1 MRNFMWLVVCALV
14 SVLAVAQQGAQ
25 SGPGVRPAWAFPT
38 PDKEQPATT
47 ESNEPRHLAGS
58 TKAYTNEQIDDLANP
73 PDWYPEDHG
82 PLPQV
87 IQHGMPPNA
96 LACGACHLQSGRGH
110 PESAD
115 LAGLP
120 VDYLVRQMAYF
131 KSGARK
137 DPARM
142 NAIAKAISDADAHQA
157 AEWFAAMKPGRWI
170 KVVEADTLPKS
181 YVSTKGRMRLPHPAG
196 GTEPLGNRIVEL
208 PDNPDSATARD
219 PHSGFTAYV
228 PKGSIA
234 KGAALAS
241 SGIGKTVTCAVCHGE
256 GLKGL
261 GDVPRIA
268 GLHPIYIVRQLS
280 SFQSGASAGS
290 ASALMKRVV
299 ANLTEDDML
308 ALAAYAASLAP

>member
-1 MRNFMWLVVCALV
+1 MNTKNLLLFALS
-14 SVLAVAQQGAQ
+14 SVLALAQQ
-25 SGPGVRPAWAFPT
+25 GVRPAWAFPT
-38 PDKEQPATT
+38 PDKDQPKVT
-47 ESNEPRHLAGS
+47 ESSEPRHLPGS
-58 TKAYTNEQIDDLANP
+58 TKAYTPEQIDDLANP

-87 IQHGMPPNA
+87 IAHGTPPNA
-96 LACGACHLQSGRGH
+96 LACGSCHLQSGHGH

-120 VDYLVRQMAYF
+120 AEYLARQMMYF

-142 NAIAKAISDADAHQA
+142 NAIAKVISDADARQA
-157 AEWFAAMKPGRWI
+157 AEWFAAMKPGGWI

-181 YVSTKGRMRLPHPAG
+181 YVSTKGRMRLPLPSG
-196 GTEPLGNRIVEL
+196 GTEALGNRIVEL
-208 PDNPDSATARD
+208 PDNPETATARD
-219 PHSGFTAYV
+219 PRNGFTAYV

-280 SFQSGASAGS
+280 NFQTGTSAGN
-290 ASALMKRVV
+290 AAALMKRVV

-308 ALAAYAASLAP
+308 NLAAYAASLKP

>member
-1 MRNFMWLVVCALV
+1 
-14 SVLAVAQQGAQ
+14 
-25 SGPGVRPAWAFPT
+25 
-38 PDKEQPATT
+38 
-47 ESNEPRHLAGS
+47 
-58 TKAYTNEQIDDLANP
+58 
-73 PDWYPEDHG
+73 
-82 PLPQV
+82 LPQV
-87 IQHGMPPNA
+87 IGHGTPPNA
-96 LACGACHLQSGRGH
+96 LACGACHLQSGHGH

-120 VDYLVRQMAYF
+120 AEYLARQMMYF
-131 KSGARK
+131 KSGVRK

-142 NAIAKAISDADAHQA
+142 NAIAKAVSDADARQA
-157 AEWFAAMKPGRWI
+157 AEWFAAMKPTVWV
-170 KVVEADTLPKS
+170 KVVEADTLPRS
-181 YVSTKGRMRLPHPAG
+181 YVRTAGRLRLPHPAG

-208 PDNPDSATARD
+208 PINPETVTARD
-219 PHSGFTAYV
+219 PHTGFTAYV

-280 SFQSGASAGS
+280 SFQTGASAGN
-290 ASALMKRVV
+290 AAALMKRVV
-299 ANLTEDDML
+299 ANLTEDDMI
-308 ALAAYAASLAP
+308 ALAAYAASLNP